1 MTKKKPQNK
10 TAPKNQKEWTIMVYM
25 AGDNNLA
32 VDMAYNLE
40 QIREVAKQGADKLN
54 LFVYYDGH
62 SSQIP
67 TLYCDF
73 SDPDQPIYLPSYSVP
88 NKLFPVPEHWSENAA
103 SQYSVVNFVDWCVN
117 KRGGRAERYAMIF
130 SGHSLGFA
138 DKGLFRDETS
148 GESMKI
154 TDLFMALQRIV
165 MSAETLNDFV
175 ETNESR
181 EKEILREDPDAVFEV
196 SEEAIEV
203 LLDKTALLL
212 GQPIDI
218 LGFDSCLMG
227 MFEVG
232 YQFKDI
238 AETMIVSEGSVP
250 SAGWSYAKILA
261 SLTSGARKR
270 PTKKVA
276 ANFVKEFIRSQD
288 NYIVGGVSVDMAAW
302 DMSKFSDL
310 ADYVSLLS
318 LILQSCFRQAETSPT
333 YKQMERIILSAH
345 WKCQSYMFDQN
356 VDLGDF
362 CGLLIKECN
371 SVLSEFGDS
380 DETLTY
386 YLKEVAGGSQNVL
399 AALKKAVILSGFSGG
414 EYQYSNGVS
423 LFFPW
428 SLEAYEATRENYAGT
443 WYSRDNAEGGELYGN
458 GSWDYFLQEYL
469 QNVARRSAA
478 SPTAKL
484 FSKSNSM
491 KLIRLKQANPDSRY
505 VYSSGVNFYQEPNL
519 QLLQGGE
526 ASETKGGGGTISG
539 SSKGGG
545 GTTSGSSKGGGGTT
559 SGSSKGGA
567 GTTSGSSKGG
577 GGTTSGSSKG
587 GAGTTSGSSKGGGGT
602 TSGSSKGGGT
612 DTFYETLKLRK
623 NIEVNWNISGFTKK
637 LAEEEEPES

>member
-1 MTKKKPQNK
+1 MNKKKPQNK
-10 TAPKNQKEWTIMVYM
+10 TAQKNQKEWTIMVYM

-40 QIREVAKQGADKLN
+40 QIRDVAKKGADKLN

-73 SDPDQPIYLPSYSVP
+73 SNPDNPIYVPSCSVP
-88 NKLFPVPEHWSENAA
+88 DKLFPDVPKEWNENAA
-103 SQYSVVNFVDWCVN
+103 SKYSLINFVDWCVN
-117 KRGGRAERYAMIF
+117 KQEGRAERYAMIF

-138 DKGLFRDETS
+138 DKGLFKDETS
-148 GESMKI
+148 GEAMKI
-154 TDLFMALQRIV
+154 KDLFFALQRIG
-165 MSAETLNDFV
+165 MPEENLACDWDQ
-175 ETNESR
+175 
-181 EKEILREDPDAVFEV
+181 EDV
-196 SEEAIEV
+196 IELMV
-203 LLDKTALLL
+203 DKTDVLL
-212 GQPIDI
+212 GQRLDI

-261 SLTSGARKR
+261 SLTSGVGKR

-302 DMSKFSDL
+302 DMSKFGDL

-333 YKQMERIILSAH
+333 YKQMERIILNAH

-371 SVLSEFGDS
+371 SVLREFGDS

-386 YLKEVAGGSQNVL
+386 FLKEVAGGSQNVL
-399 AALKKAVILSGFSGG
+399 TALKKAVILSGFSGG
-414 EYQYSNGVS
+414 EYQYSNGVA

-469 QNVARRSAA
+469 QNVARRKAA

-484 FSKSNSM
+484 SSNSNSM
-491 KLIRLKQANPDSRY
+491 KLIRLKQAKADSRY

-519 QLLQGGE
+519 EQFQVAE
-526 ASETKGGGGTISG
+526 ASETKGGGGTTSG

-559 SGSSKGGA
+559 SGSSKGGG

-577 GGTTSGSSKG
+577 GGTTSGSSKIG
-587 GAGTTSGSSKGGGGT
+587 GA
-602 TSGSSKGGGT
+602 
-612 DTFYETLKLRK
+612 DAFYDVLKLRK
-623 NIEVNWNISGFTKK
+623 NIEVNLNISGFTKK
-637 LAEEEEPES
+637 PAEEEEPES